1 MLSTAKMT
9 LQSDIN
15 DAFKKAAH
23 DAYMEQYQ
31 SNKVSEAG
39 SKTDEESGK
48 KYDDQTKETMEGLAE
63 KFAEK
68 FASSISKDMAT
79 AIYDFVKE
87 IGIQVNTIPP
97 SVISP
102 SGPCTGMIPMTSFSV
117 M

>member
-1 MLSTAKMT
+1 MLSTVKMT
-9 LQSDIN
+9 LQSDIK
-15 DAFKKAAH
+15 DAFEKAAY

-31 SNKVSEAG
+31 PNKVSEAK
-39 SKTDEESGK
+39 SDNDTK
-48 KYDDQTKETMEGLAE
+48 KGFEDLAD
-63 KFAEK
+63 KFAKK

-79 AIYDFVKE
+79 AIHDFVKE
-87 IGIQVNTIPP
+87 ISIQVNTIPP